1 MTTTMS
7 HPRKLTLADIL
18 DVRAYERNR
27 AEFRRQII
35 ALKQRRRLN
44 LGTFVSVVF
53 ENRDTVRSQI
63 QEMARVEH
71 LSTDEDIQVEIDTYN
86 SMIPVPG
93 QLCATLFIELTS
105 DDAMR
110 EWLPRLVGIESSIVI
125 RLADGSEVRSF
136 PEARHAE
143 QLTRP
148 DTTSAVHYLQFA
160 FTPEQIDSLAGG
172 GASLVCDHPYYLE
185 EIALS
190 SANIEELLSDLRD

>member
-1 MTTTMS
+1 MS
-7 HPRKLTLADIL
+7 HPRKLTLDDIL
-18 DVRAYERNR
+18 DVRAYERGR
-27 AEFRRQII
+27 DEFRRQII

-53 ENRDTVRSQI
+53 ENRETVRSQI

-105 DDAMR
+105 DDSMR

-125 RLADGSEVRSF
+125 RMSDGSEVRSF

-148 DTTSAVHYLQFA
+148 DTTSAVHYLQFV
-160 FTPEQIDSLAGG
+160 FSPEQIAALAAGG
-172 GASLVCDHPYYLE
+172 AVLRCDHPNYLE
-185 EIALS
+185 EIALT
-190 SANIEELLSDLRD
+190 AVNIEEMLSDLRD

>member
-1 MTTTMS
+1 MS
-7 HPRKLTLADIL
+7 HPRKLTLDDIL
-18 DVRAYERNR
+18 DVRAYERGR
-27 AEFRRQII
+27 DEFRRQII

-53 ENRDTVRSQI
+53 ENRETVRSQI

-105 DDAMR
+105 DESMR

-125 RLADGSEVRSF
+125 RMADGSEVRSF

-160 FTPEQIDSLAGG
+160 FSPEQIAALAAGG
-172 GASLVCDHPYYLE
+172 AVLRCDHPNYLE
-185 EIALS
+185 EIALT
-190 SANIEELLSDLRD
+190 AVNIEEMLSDLRD